1 MKKESAIKLLSH
13 WDTKGR
19 FVYTLND
26 LAKLFPEDKP
36 RTLQEAVNRLVKAE
50 ILQRVGKGI
59 YLYTYAKSKDV
70 HVIEHVAKAMRR
82 GEYNYVSLESALS
95 EYGAISQIPMDRL
108 TVMTTGRKG
117 EYRTPYGT
125 IEFTHTS
132 RKVADLLDS
141 FKEVGRPLRLAKLK
155 AAWRDLKRVGRNV
168 QLVDEDQLAYE

>member
-1 MKKESAIKLLSH
+1 MKKEHAIKVLSH
-13 WDTKGR
+13 WDAQGR

-26 LAKLFPEDKP
+26 LAKLFPGDKP

-50 ILQRVGKGI
+50 FLQRVGQGV
-59 YLYTYAKSKDV
+59 YLYTYAKSKDA
-70 HVIEHVAKAMRR
+70 HVIEHISKAMRR

-95 EYGAISQIPMDRL
+95 EYGAISQIPVDRL

-132 RKVADLLDS
+132 RRVADLLES
-141 FKEVGRPLRLAKLK
+141 FKDVGRPLRLAKLA

-168 QLVDEDQLAYE
+168 QLVDEEKLAYE